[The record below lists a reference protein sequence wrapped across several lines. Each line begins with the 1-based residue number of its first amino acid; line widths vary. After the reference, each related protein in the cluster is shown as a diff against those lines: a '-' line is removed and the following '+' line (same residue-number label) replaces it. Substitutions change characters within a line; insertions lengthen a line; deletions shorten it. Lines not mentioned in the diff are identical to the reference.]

1 MDVTINKAGRLV
13 ITLDFDVDGV
23 KSASGKSLV
32 HASTRGNR
40 TTALEVGGQ
49 SLVIGLNAYTKA

>member
-23 KSASGKSLV
+23 RSASGKSLV

-40 TTALEVGGQ
+40 TTELEVGGQ

>member
-13 ITLDFDVDGV
+13 ITLDFDVDGTP
-23 KSASGKSLV
+23 SSSGKSLV

-40 TTALEVGGQ
+40 TTELEVGGQ
-49 SLVIGLNAYTKA
+49 NLVIGLNAYTKA